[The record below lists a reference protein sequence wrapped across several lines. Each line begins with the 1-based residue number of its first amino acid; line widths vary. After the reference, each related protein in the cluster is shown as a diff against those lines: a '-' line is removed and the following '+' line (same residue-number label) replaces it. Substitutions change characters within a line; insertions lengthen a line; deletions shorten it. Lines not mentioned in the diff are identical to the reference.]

1 MSDEELEQIRR
12 RKLLS
17 MQNRVSD
24 EQRQAQAEQQMEAQK
39 QALLSKILT
48 PEARQRLNNLKM
60 VKAEFAEQLEL
71 QLIQMAQTGKLPI
84 PLSDAWFSFNRASE
98 KQKSQG
104 YEKMARVKPPAK
116 KLRLAKAGKEA
127 KSVPTWVIA
136 RTDGKVRTNPKQRR
150 NWRTRKIKA

>member
-1 MSDEELEQIRR
+1 MSDEELDQIRR

-84 PLSDAWFSFNRASE
+84 PLSDAQL
-98 KQKSQG
+98 KQILVQLQSRKR
-104 YEKMARVKPPAK
+104 ETK
-116 KLRLAKAGKEA
+116 
-127 KSVPTWVIA
+127 I
-136 RTDGKVRTNPKQRR
+136 
-150 NWRTRKIKA
+150 TRI